1 MEILGLAFLLLL
13 PFLLLSPW
21 ILVGLRG
28 VLTLGG
34 PLVVVGVEPLLH
46 PGHLRRLSG
55 GLLHLLLQ
63 LLLLG
68 GLVGLAS
75 LVLLIV
81 LVVGSEPK
89 DRCPFLTILLRVHRP
104 RYCTRPSLLFPNQ
117 PVLLLILLLW
127 LSELEV
133 LGLWWDLAL
142 YHLM

>member
-21 ILVGLRG
+21 ILGVLRG
-28 VLTLGG
+28 VMTMGG
-34 PLVVVGVEPLLH
+34 PLAVVGVEPLLH

-75 LVLLIV
+75 LVLL

-89 DRCPFLTILLRVHRP
+89 GDRCPFLA
-104 RYCTRPSLLFPNQ
+104 
-117 PVLLLILLLW
+117 VLH
-127 LSELEV
+127 
-133 LGLWWDLAL
+133 LG
-142 YHLM
+142 Y